1 MTSAIRVKTPGHLR
15 RMMKVFIDPTT
26 AIFVMSEHDSFPHIS
41 VKETIGV
48 KEIMPGVSFSVINF
62 GFRKIYKSGFPKRPV
77 WGVYKQF
84 KWDGK

>member
-1 MTSAIRVKTPGHLR
+1 
-15 RMMKVFIDPTT
+15 MK
-26 AIFVMSEHDSFPHIS
+26 E
-41 VKETIGV
+41 KIGV
-48 KEIMPGVSFSVINF
+48 KEIMPGVSFSVINV